1 MLATSYQG
9 RHRNIL
15 LLILVL
21 LTPILPAIARA
32 PAGEAPRDPSEVL
45 LVCNANS
52 PTSVAIAEYYATR
65 RKVTNRLAVSCRDSA
80 ASGSAETIPLANY
93 DSQIAMP
100 ISTYL
105 AHHATINFIVL
116 TRGMPIRI
124 GGQDVGHI
132 PTGSFTSY
140 NDLDF
145 SGAHDF
151 SARVASDGPGGNIEV
166 RIDRASGPLLGT
178 CKVPHTGGWQKWTTA
193 KCALSG
199 AAGIHKLFLVYTGG
213 GGFIFNIATFSLSGI
228 AGRIEAAGYDGSSA
242 DVQVEDCSEGGALTG
257 SEDEHQAPQD
267 FRPSVDSY
275 LAAFDYPR
283 IADAAKA
290 SLTGSGATGIAWVN
304 RYFNATAPFSHARFG
319 GYLVTRIDGYT
330 EADAKALVDRSLAAE
345 RGPLAGTI
353 LCDVPPDFGLG
364 DKTAQPLTIPSRKV
378 TSEDSWGNWN
388 ADMIHISDIL
398 EASGIPHELAISKT
412 FIGHRS
418 NLLGYY
424 SWGSN
429 DNHYDANAYESLSF
443 APGAIGDTAV
453 STSARS
459 FFPQTSGQS
468 MIADLVAHG
477 ITGVQ
482 GYTNEPLLDATSSP
496 TIVLT
501 HYLSGSTLAESFYA
515 GSKYIGWEGIVIG
528 DPLCC
533 PYRTAPREII
543 TPIQATG
550 YSGMNSVKTEACS
563 ESASDVCFIT
573 SGSNASYDGID
584 VKGKQSFMARVAS
597 GGSGG
602 SIEIH
607 LDQPTGEIIGTC
619 PVPATGGWQ
628 QWTTV
633 SCAIRSAA
641 GNHRLVLAFNGG
653 GGNLFNLEWFALSP
667 ERAAAAK

>member
-1 MLATSYQG
+1 MSYQG
-9 RHRNIL
+9 RQRKLI
-15 LLILVL
+15 LLILFL
-21 LTPILPAIARA
+21 LTQAFPACTRA

-45 LVCNANS
+45 LVYNANS
-52 PTSVAIAEYYATR
+52 PTSVAIAEYYANK

-93 DSQIAMP
+93 AAQNEMP
-100 ISTYL
+100 IRSYL
-105 AHHATINFIVL
+105 ANHATINFIVL

-132 PTGSFTSY
+132 PSGSYTSY
-140 NDLDF
+140 SDIDL
-145 SGAHDF
+145 SGAKGF
-151 SARVASDGPGGNIEV
+151 SARVASDGSGGNIEV
-166 RIDRASGPLLGT
+166 RIDKASGPLLGT
-178 CKVPHTGGWQKWTTA
+178 CKVPHTGGWQKWTTTT
-193 KCALSG
+193 CGLSG
-199 AAGIHKLFLVYTGG
+199 VTGIHKLFLVYTGAG
-213 GGFIFNIATFSLSGI
+213 GSIFNIASFSLPGI
-228 AGRIEAAGYDGSSA
+228 AGQFEAAGYSGSTG

-257 SEDEHQAPQD
+257 SEDEHQTPQD
-267 FRPSVDSY
+267 YRPSVDSY
-275 LAAFDYPR
+275 LAACDYPR

-290 SLTGSGATGIAWVN
+290 SLTGSGATGVAWVN
-304 RYFNATAPFSHARFG
+304 RYFNATVPFSHARFG
-319 GYLVTRIDGYT
+319 GYLVTRLDGYT

-345 RGPLAGTI
+345 RGPIAGSI
-353 LCDVPPDFGLG
+353 LLDVPPDFGLG
-364 DKTAQPLTIPSRKV
+364 DKTTQPLIIPSRKV
-378 TSEDSWGNWN
+378 TSEDAWGNWN
-388 ADMIHISDIL
+388 ADMLHISDIL
-398 EASGIPHELAISKT
+398 EASGISHELAISKT
-412 FIGHRS
+412 FIGKRS

-429 DNHYDANAYESLSF
+429 DSHYDVNAYESLSF

-453 STSARS
+453 STGARS

-468 MIADLVAHG
+468 MIADLIAHG

-533 PYRTAPREII
+533 PYRTSNREII
-543 TPIQATG
+543 TPIQAT
-550 YSGMNSVKTEACS
+550 SCKSMNSVKTEACS
-563 ESASDVCFIT
+563 ESARDVCFIT

-584 VKGKQSFMARVAS
+584 VKGKQSFLARVAS

-602 SIEIH
+602 NIEIH
-607 LDQPTGEIIGTC
+607 LDQATGEIIGTC

-633 SCAIRSAA
+633 SCAIKPATGS
-641 GNHRLVLAFNGG
+641 HSLVLAFSGG
-653 GGNLFNLEWFALSP
+653 GGNLFNLEWLCLSP
-667 ERAAAAK
+667 EKAAAAK